1 MFTKNSENLKFTYI
15 GNGKCVLSGRGTCKD
30 DIIIVPATYNGDS
43 VIAVDAGAFKNDLTI
58 KGIILPGSVETIRN
72 NAFYGCALLE
82 VFSGI
87 GVKRVDEQ
95 AFRGCTGVR
104 CFATGILNE
113 IGTGAFFDANIY

>member
-43 VIAVDAGAFKNDLTI
+43 VIAVDASAFKNDLTI

-72 NAFYGCALLE
+72 NAFYNN
-82 VFSGI
+82 
-87 GVKRVDEQ
+87 
-95 AFRGCTGVR
+95 RGRKPT
-104 CFATGILNE
+104 
-113 IGTGAFFDANIY
+113 

>member
-1 MFTKNSENLKFTYI
+1 MRYVNANVCLQNLHFATA
-15 GNGKCVLSGRGTCKD
+15 KCESSQ
-30 DIIIVPATYNGDS
+30 IIIVPATYNGNS
-43 VIAVDAGAFKNDLTI
+43 VISVDAGAFKNDLNI
-58 KGIILPGSVETIRN
+58 KGIILPGSVVTIRN